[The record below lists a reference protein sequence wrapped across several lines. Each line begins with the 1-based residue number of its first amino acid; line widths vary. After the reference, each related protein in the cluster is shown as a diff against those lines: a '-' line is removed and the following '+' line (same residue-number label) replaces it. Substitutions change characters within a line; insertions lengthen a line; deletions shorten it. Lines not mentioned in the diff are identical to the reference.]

1 MSSNVAASSFPV
13 FWSGSVRTCGSQQSK
28 LEEDAD
34 VADAAPSSDAADP
47 VVTDEE
53 VDAADDPA
61 AEGGVLH
68 TTESNEG
75 APDVVVVVS
84 LEPKA
89 SKVHTD
95 WNWNMKY
102 FWLKYETNSTEL
114 YRVSAQFCRT
124 FCTIHMAQNGHERQ

>member
-1 MSSNVAASSFPV
+1 MIFRVVQVTSCRTTKLSSNVAPSSLSV

-28 LEEDAD
+28 LEEEAD
-34 VADAAPSSDAADP
+34 VAEAAPSSDAADP

-68 TTESNEG
+68 TTESNDG

-95 WNWNMKY
+95 WNWNKRY
-102 FWLKYETNSTEL
+102 FWLKYETNSTEF
-114 YRVSAQFCRT
+114 YS
-124 FCTIHMAQNGHERQ
+124 E